1 MVYEGL
7 FNLLGTTSEEMIVR
21 AKKESENYYLPQIN
35 KLPSNNKTLSSWND
49 NLKNPLTQNK
59 IAFN

>member
-35 KLPSNNKTLSSWND
+35 KLPSNNKTLSS
-49 NLKNPLTQNK
+49 
-59 IAFN
+59 